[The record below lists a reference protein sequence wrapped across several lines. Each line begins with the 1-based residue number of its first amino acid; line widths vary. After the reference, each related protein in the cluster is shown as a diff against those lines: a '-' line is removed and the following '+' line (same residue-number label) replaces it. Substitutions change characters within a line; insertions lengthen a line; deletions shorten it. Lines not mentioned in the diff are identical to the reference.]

1 MFQKSRLRAS
11 NSLDVLA
18 FFSSIFHEENLATKN
33 NRERIN
39 GSNDGDSVSRTKIL
53 FLIDFFFMILLLRLI
68 STILSLSLL
77 RIETRI
83 NNIRQ
88 KFFGAETE
96 RNIDRMH
103 ESGEYHLFRSNV
115 AIFR

>member
-53 FLIDFFFMILLLRLI
+53 FLIDFFFHDSPL
-68 STILSLSLL
+68 TINF
-77 RIETRI
+77 
-83 NNIRQ
+83 NNFIIV
-88 KFFGAETE
+88 FIAH
-96 RNIDRMH
+96 RNA
-103 ESGEYHLFRSNV
+103 NK
-115 AIFR
+115 